1 MLMLMP
7 EAHCVMRGVFYCY
20 YYYCNHQCYPRA
32 DIGDGTC
39 LVRYTAAASS
49 HRTPS
54 LSHRSHSST
63 STGTGTAATA
73 AATTSASGAYDPQG
87 AVPEE
92 EEVAAKRVLL
102 GGSAGDSGHSF
113 ASRARRSLTRTML
126 SLGAEGGAYDDDDD
140 EVTVMFKL
148 LQLLLYCTWS
158 GVYDDLA
165 QTSRTGRVSV
175 CGVVCSAS
183 LLVAVCHC
191 AYKSY
196 ARSRRL
202 CS

>member
-1 MLMLMP
+1 ML
-7 EAHCVMRGVFYCY
+7 H
-20 YYYCNHQCYPRA
+20 RA

-73 AATTSASGAYDPQG
+73 AAATTSASGACDPQG

-113 ASRARRSLTRTML
+113 ASRARRSLTRTIL

-148 LQLLLYCTWS
+148 LQLLLNCTWS
-158 GVYDDLA
+158 GMYDDLA

-175 CGVVCSAS
+175 CDVVCSAS
-183 LLVAVCHC
+183 LLVAVRHC

-196 ARSRRL
+196 ARRRIL